1 MKIDCT
7 LYLVTDST
15 PAILG
20 KSHFEDVVRAA
31 VEGGT
36 PVSSSKLTPWSSID
50 PHRRY
55 SRPIS
60 RQA

>member
-20 KSHFEDVVRAA
+20 KNHLEDVVRAA
-31 VEGGT
+31 VQGGT
-36 PVSSSKLTPWSSID
+36 PVSSSKLTPWT
-50 PHRRY
+50 
-55 SRPIS
+55 
-60 RQA
+60 